1 MDFNHALYIVE
12 EEAELISL
20 YDVNDS
26 VIELTTSNI
35 SLWTIFKNL
44 IQEMHSPFFLNL
56 N

>member
-1 MDFNHALYIVE
+1 MHYIVE

-35 SLWTIFKNL
+35 SLWTIFENL
-44 IQEMHSPFFLNL
+44 IQEMHSPF
-56 N
+56 